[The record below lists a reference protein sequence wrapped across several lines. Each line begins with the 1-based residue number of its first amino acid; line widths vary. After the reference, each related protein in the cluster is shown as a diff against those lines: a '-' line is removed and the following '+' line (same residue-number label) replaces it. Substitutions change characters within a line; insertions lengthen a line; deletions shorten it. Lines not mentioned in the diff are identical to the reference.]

1 MQKAN
6 LIIIIF
12 DFLEENTGCSGF
24 GVFDMWPVTGEDPEG
39 KTTKSG
45 VHRQLP
51 STLPYCPSKGD
62 IFSTFYKYI
71 QQNIL

>member
-45 VHRQLP
+45 VHRQH
-51 STLPYCPSKGD
+51 
-62 IFSTFYKYI
+62 
-71 QQNIL
+71 